1 MKPEDLHTNP
11 ASFLE
16 GSIRKFC
23 RDSPA
28 NSLKNQATERAYEEP
43 LVGFSSGGDPL
54 YEEIATD
61 IGPPS
66 LTPAE
71 IFCQAVPGIHV
82 VPEDLT
88 IISWILP
95 QTRATCRDNRSET
108 MYPSERWI
116 RAKHFG
122 RDVSKYLADH
132 LVRTFLD
139 TGISAINPTA
149 VPFFSIQDT
158 KTYGLASTWSDRHAA
173 YVSGLGTFGLCD
185 GLITPVGKAVICGS
199 VIARIRIPPTPR
211 PYTDHHASCL
221 FYAKE
226 TCGICMKRCP
236 VGAITPLGHDKEL
249 CRNHCFGVAQTYAR
263 ETYGI
268 DEYACGL
275 CQTGVPCEA
284 RNPVRVTDR

>member
-16 GSIRKFC
+16 RSIKEFC
-23 RDSPA
+23 RDLPA
-28 NSLKNQATERAYEEP
+28 NSLKNQANERAYEEP

-61 IGPPS
+61 IGSPS
-66 LTPAE
+66 LTPVE
-71 IFCQAVPGIHV
+71 IFCQAA
-82 VPEDLT
+82 PEDLT

-95 QTRATCRDNRSET
+95 QTGATCLDNRNEI

-122 RDVSKYLADH
+122 RDVSKYLAEH

-139 TGISAINPTA
+139 AGISAINPA
-149 VPFFSIQDT
+149 VVPFFSIQDT

-199 VIARIRIPPTPR
+199 VIAQIRIPSTSR
-211 PYTDHHASCL
+211 PYTDHHAYCL

-249 CRNHCFGVAQTYAR
+249 CRKHCFGVALTYAR

-268 DEYACGL
+268 DESGCGL

-284 RNPVRVTDR
+284 RNPVRIVE